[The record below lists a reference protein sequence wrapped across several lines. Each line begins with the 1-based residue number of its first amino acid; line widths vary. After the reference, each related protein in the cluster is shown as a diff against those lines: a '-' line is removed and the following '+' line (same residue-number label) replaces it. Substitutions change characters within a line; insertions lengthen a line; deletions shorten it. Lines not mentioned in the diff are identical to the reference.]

1 MEEQILTPG
10 EYLAILKRR
19 KWALIIPFVVVVL
32 AATLIALLW
41 PPSFESSATI
51 LIEQREVPAEYVTSS
66 MTTFAE
72 QRMQSIKQRVL
83 TSNQLQEL
91 ILKFNLYP
99 KLRDKIGIDEIV
111 DRMRDQITLTPVNV
125 EIADRKSGRTGTATI
140 AFTLSFE
147 GDTPKQA
154 QQVVSTITTLFLKED
169 LKVRTEQASSTLS
182 FLKMEK
188 ERIREELAEYEGQL
202 AQFKKEHV
210 DSLPEVFQMNI
221 QGLANTERNIEAA
234 KESLR
239 TLKEKKEALEEELAN
254 TPKHME
260 DIFAGGPRKDE
271 DEQRLEQ
278 LKLELINLKTRF
290 SDQYPDVQKKK
301 EEIEKVAA
309 KVEKK
314 KKDKAQGIGGNFE
327 KNPAYVTLSSR
338 LAGIKSDI
346 NSTENRIQDLLDQAE
361 DYKQRLAAAPGVE
374 EKYNAI
380 LAERNTLN
388 LKHNEMQAKML
399 EADVAK
405 KLETEQKGER
415 FTLVESAKLPE
426 KPSKPNRLAI
436 ILIGLVLGIGAGVG
450 LAAVM
455 EYSDSSFLDADSLA
469 KGTGL
474 PVLTVVPNIETRQDR
489 SKKRIRSGVIA
500 LVTIIATVAA
510 VVIFDS
516 YVMDLDVLWVKVMR
530 NIDLMGSF

>member
-10 EYLAILKRR
+10 DYLAILKRR
-19 KWALIIPFVVVVL
+19 KWALIIPFVGIALV
-32 AATLIALLW
+32 ATLTALLW

-51 LIEQREVPAEYVTSS
+51 LIEQREIPAEYVTSS

-83 TSNQLQEL
+83 TSSQLQEL

-99 KLRDKIGIDEIV
+99 KLRDKMGMDEIV
-111 DRMRDQITLTPVNV
+111 DGMREQIILTPVNV
-125 EIADRKSGRTGTATI
+125 EIADRRSGRTGTATI

-147 GDTPKQA
+147 GDSPKQA

-169 LKVRTEQASSTLS
+169 LKVRTEQATSTLS
-182 FLKMEK
+182 FLTVEK

-210 DSLPEVFQMNI
+210 DSLPEVFQLNM
-221 QGLANTERNIEAA
+221 QGQANMERNIETA

-239 TLKEKKEALEEELAN
+239 ALKEKKESLEDELVN
-254 TPKHME
+254 TSKYME
-260 DIFAGGPRKDE
+260 DIYVGGLRKDE
-271 DEQRLEQ
+271 DEQRLEV
-278 LKLELINLKTRF
+278 LELELINLKTHF

-301 EEIEKVAA
+301 EEIAEVAA

-314 KKDKAQGIGGNFE
+314 KKEKAQGGGENLQ

-338 LAGIKSDI
+338 LAGLRSDI
-346 NSTENRIQDLLDQAE
+346 RSTENRIQDFMAQAAE
-361 DYKQRLAAAPGVE
+361 YKQRLAAAPRVE

-388 LKHNEMQAKML
+388 LKYKEMQAKML

-405 KLETEQKGER
+405 KLETDQKGER

-450 LAAVM
+450 MVAVM

-469 KGTGL
+469 KGTGM
-474 PVLTVVPNIETRQDR
+474 PVLTVVPNIETQQDR
-489 SKKRIRSGVIA
+489 SRKRMKAGVVA
-500 LVTIIATVAA
+500 L
-510 VVIFDS
+510 VVIFSAITAVVLFDA

-530 NIDLMGSF
+530 NIELMGSF